1 VSHSNCCWSTKLRTT
16 RAQMM
21 KDATGTPNCSLPDQP
36 ECNEVLIYRQQQC
49 GFQHE
54 RRDYR
59 KNPRGVSSGVL
70 SVLHLTLSS
79 ARRWCSGGKGDQA
92 VSANS
97 AVIIARRGAE
107 SKPATLT

>member
-59 KNPRGVSSGVL
+59 KNPPRCFL
-70 SVLHLTLSS
+70 
-79 ARRWCSGGKGDQA
+79 GGF
-92 VSANS
+92 VSAAS
-97 AVIIARRGAE
+97 HPEFGSPVVFGG
-107 SKPATLT
+107 